1 MKKNIKLKSRNKTV
15 IITGAS
21 RGIGKAISFVFAK
34 KGYNLVLIS
43 RTKETLVNVK
53 KELDVY
59 GNKILIIPADIT
71 KSNDVKNIYKE
82 VFSNFAKVDILVN
95 NAGTGVFKPIEAI
108 TTKEWDNVM
117 NLNVKGTF
125 LMTRE
130 LIEHFKN
137 SKEGMIINILSDV
150 AKRTFK
156 NGSLYT
162 ASKYAQLAFTNTVR
176 KELQPYGIRV
186 TNILPGITATE
197 FAGND
202 PEDSLMK
209 KYLKPE
215 NISRSVDYIISA
227 PKHIVVDEIML
238 HPLSQLPE

>member
-1 MKKNIKLKSRNKTV
+1 MKKKPALKSIRKTV
-15 IITGAS
+15 VITGAS
-21 RGIGKAISFVFAK
+21 RGIGKSISYVFAK
-34 KGYNLVLIS
+34 KGYNLVLVS
-43 RTKETLVNVK
+43 RSEDDLKKVK
-53 KELDVY
+53 KELDKY

-71 KSNDVKNIYKE
+71 KSNEVKRIYKE
-82 VFSNFAKVDILVN
+82 VFSNFAKVDVLVN
-95 NAGTGVFKPIEAI
+95 NAGNGVFKPIEKI
-108 TTKEWDNVM
+108 TSKDWDTVM

-130 LIEHFKN
+130 LMSQFKTL
-137 SKEGMIINILSDV
+137 KQGMIINILSDV

-156 NGSLYT
+156 NGALYT
-162 ASKYAQLAFTNTVR
+162 ASKYAQLAFTDTVR
-176 KELQPYGIRV
+176 KELQPFGIRV

-202 PEDSLMK
+202 PTDPAAK
-209 KYLKPE
+209 KYLRPE

-227 PKHIVVDEIML
+227 PKHIVVDEITL